1 MCKDV
6 QKFFLEEKLFNLLK
20 SNVTE
25 IGFMYSVIV
34 FDYFSHKTLFK
45 AEISLRNNEI
55 HWSFVYFIFLNFQPF
70 LSLDWLYLNP

>member
-6 QKFFLEEKLFNLLK
+6 QKFFLEDKLFNLLK

-55 HWSFVYFIFLNFQPF
+55 H
-70 LSLDWLYLNP
+70 